1 MTGYPPH
8 LKIINDK
15 KWIPLTHKYDV
26 ITEWRKRLKRHES
39 KYITTH
45 KAKNHHPKKNAF
57 KVALPCVIALFWL
70 LTEQGLD
77 VQCSFGHESM
87 RRVIQ
92 VIYTQNSRIRGQ
104 CISSPILFIIFF
116 FLNGLLYRIK
126 VFRFFETPHS
136 GFFNHLK
143 KRLSPC

>member
-1 MTGYPPH
+1 MTGYPLH

-45 KAKNHHPKKNAF
+45 KAKKHHPVKNAF

-70 LTEQGLD
+70 LTSLVWMCSALLIMKGWDASSKWFTLKKAVSEGSAFP
-77 VQCSFGHESM
+77 VQYFLS
-87 RRVIQ
+87 
-92 VIYTQNSRIRGQ
+92 
-104 CISSPILFIIFF
+104 FF

-126 VFRFFETPHS
+126 VFRYNFSKHRTQAFSIT
-136 GFFNHLK
+136 
-143 KRLSPC
+143 